1 MGNCRALLSVMPVSM
16 NNDDDDAEDAMNG
29 EVDGEIEAG
38 NCVLLALSTFF
49 A

>member
-1 MGNCRALLSVMPVSM
+1 MPVSM
-16 NNDDDDAEDAMNG
+16 NNDDDAGEVEDAMNG
-29 EVDGEIEAG
+29 DVDGEIEAG